1 MHCHKG
7 RHFTNDILKLIPF
20 VFNEQNSLLKVNPT
34 SEHDTLQI
42 IYINTNIYTH
52 FGENLIEV
60 TQDYKIDFLADC
72 GCLDLEMNLKI
83 TASSVPM
90 YQRRKR
96 VKDRRIGC
104 MRLKRMYKQFPL
116 CNIKNTLGDMNAK
129 LGKEIWTGTAV
140 GT

>member
-1 MHCHKG
+1 
-7 RHFTNDILKLIPF
+7 

-42 IYINTNIYTH
+42 IYINTNTYTH

-72 GCLDLEMNLKI
+72 GCLELEMNLKI

-96 VKDRRIGC
+96 VKDRSISC

-116 CNIKNTLGDMNAK
+116 CDIKNTLSDMNAK
-129 LGKEIWTGTAV
+129 LGKEIWTGIAV